1 MEILYSKQ
9 AAKYLKMLERK
20 IQMRVKNGIEKL
32 TDEGDIQPLIGRKG
46 EYRLRIGN
54 LRVIYIQKDDTIY
67 VTVIYPR
74 GQAYKKL

>member
-32 TDEGDIQPLIGRKG
+32 TGEGDIQPLIGRKG